1 MTTETNATASRAR
14 LLPQLIKFG
23 AVGAVGFGVNL
34 VVFNVMLLIVLR
46 NVQHATIY
54 STIIAT
60 VIAILTN
67 WIGNRYWA
75 FSGQRQQNAAREGVE
90 FFVVSLATGTGIP
103 LLCIWVS
110 HYLLGLA
117 NPVADNISANVVGL
131 ALGMLFRFALYRWW
145 VFSPARAE
153 RKAAAV
159 REAQPADVQL
169 ATPLSTNAQ
178 PATTQPATS
187 EPATVTG
194 STLARTPDG
203 GLVGD

>member
-1 MTTETNATASRAR
+1 MTTETTTPTRKAR

-90 FFVVSLATGTGIP
+90 FFAVSLATGTGIP

-110 HYLLGLA
+110 HYMLGLA
-117 NPVADNISANVVGL
+117 DPVADNISANIVGL

-145 VFSPARAE
+145 VFSPDRGT
-153 RKAAAV
+153 RAAAG
-159 REAQPADVQL
+159 
-169 ATPLSTNAQ
+169 STL
-178 PATTQPATS
+178 PATTS
-187 EPATVTG
+187 GLE
-194 STLARTPDG
+194 TLARTPDG

>member
-1 MTTETNATASRAR
+1 MTTETTAPASRAR

-54 STIIAT
+54 ATIIAT

-75 FSGQRQQNAAREGVE
+75 FSGQRRQNAAREGVE
-90 FFVVSLATGTGIP
+90 FFAVSLATGTGIP

-117 NPVADNISANVVGL
+117 SPFADNVSANVVGL

-145 VFSPARAE
+145 VFSPARAQ
-153 RKAAAV
+153 RATRPAA
-159 REAQPADVQL
+159 PA
-169 ATPLSTNAQ
+169 A
-178 PATTQPATS
+178 
-187 EPATVTG
+187 EPAAVTG

-203 GLVGD
+203 GFVGD

>member
-1 MTTETNATASRAR
+1 MTTETNATASKAR

-75 FSGQRQQNAAREGVE
+75 FSGQRRQNAAREGVE

-117 NPVADNISANVVGL
+117 NPVADNVSANVVGL

-145 VFSPARAE
+145 VFSPE
-153 RKAAAV
+153 RTERTRPAAV
-159 REAQPADVQL
+159 QEAGPA
-169 ATPLSTNAQ
+169 AQ
-178 PATTQPATS
+178 HTQTQHTQTQQTQTAP
-187 EPATVTG
+187 VTG

>member
-1 MTTETNATASRAR
+1 MTTETTAAR
-14 LLPQLIKFG
+14 RTARFLPQLIKFG

-75 FSGQRQQNAAREGVE
+75 FSGQRQDNAAREGVE
-90 FFVVSLATGTGIP
+90 FFAVSLATGTGIP
-103 LLCIWVS
+103 LVCVWIS
-110 HYLLGLA
+110 HYLLGMVG
-117 NPVADNISANVVGL
+117 PVADNISANVVGL
-131 ALGMLFRFALYRWW
+131 AIGMLFRFALYRWW

-153 RKAAAV
+153 AKAANAKAANV
-159 REAQPADVQL
+159 KARTTA
-169 ATPLSTNAQ
+169 AQ
-178 PATTQPATS
+178 PATTIVTAP
-187 EPATVTG
+187 EPATTTG
-194 STLARTPDG
+194 STLARTPDS

>member
-1 MTTETNATASRAR
+1 MTTETTPAHRTARF
-14 LLPQLIKFG
+14 LPQLIKFG

-75 FSGQRQQNAAREGVE
+75 FSGQRQENAAREGVE
-90 FFVVSLATGTGIP
+90 FFAVSLATGTGIP
-103 LLCIWVS
+103 LICVWVS
-110 HYLLGLA
+110 HYLLGMVG
-117 NPVADNISANVVGL
+117 PVADNISANVVGL
-131 ALGMLFRFALYRWW
+131 AVGMLFRFALYRWW
-145 VFSPARAE
+145 VYSPARAA
-153 RKAAAV
+153 RAQAKA
-159 REAQPADVQL
+159 RLADEQRGE
-169 ATPLSTNAQ
+169 AQ
-178 PATTQPATS
+178 PATTVLTVP
-187 EPATVTG
+187 EPATTTG
-194 STLARTPDG
+194 STLTRSPDG

>member
-1 MTTETNATASRAR
+1 MTTETTTAHRAAR
-14 LLPQLIKFG
+14 ILPQLIKFG

-75 FSGQRQQNAAREGVE
+75 FSGQRQDNAAREGVE
-90 FFVVSLATGTGIP
+90 FFAVSLATGTGIP
-103 LLCIWVS
+103 LVCVWIS
-110 HYLLGLA
+110 HYLLGMVG
-117 NPVADNISANVVGL
+117 PVADNISANVVGL
-131 ALGMLFRFALYRWW
+131 AVGMLFRFALYRWW
-145 VFSPARAE
+145 VFSPARAA
-153 RKAAAV
+153 RSKAKAETAATV
-159 REAQPADVQL
+159 G
-169 ATPLSTNAQ
+169 
-178 PATTQPATS
+178 ATTTTTA
-187 EPATVTG
+187 EPAATTG

>member
-1 MTTETNATASRAR
+1 MTTETTATASKAR

-54 STIIAT
+54 STVIAT

-75 FSGQRQQNAAREGVE
+75 FSGQRQQNAAKEGVE

-103 LLCIWVS
+103 VLCIWVS

-117 NPVADNISANVVGL
+117 NPMADNISANVVGL

-145 VFSPARAE
+145 VFSPTRAARAASGK
-153 RKAAAV
+153 RASTASAATIG
-159 REAQPADVQL
+159 PASISADMQRGT
-169 ATPLSTNAQ
+169 ASR
-178 PATTQPATS
+178 

>member
-1 MTTETNATASRAR
+1 MTTETTATASKAR

-54 STIIAT
+54 STVIAT

-75 FSGQRQQNAAREGVE
+75 FSGQRQQNAAKEGVE

-103 LLCIWVS
+103 VLCIWVS

-117 NPVADNISANVVGL
+117 NPMADNISANVVGL

-145 VFSPARAE
+145 VFSPTRAARAAGGK
-153 RKAAAV
+153 RAPTASAAAIG
-159 REAQPADVQL
+159 PA
-169 ATPLSTNAQ
+169 STSADMQ
-178 PATTQPATS
+178 RSTAS
-187 EPATVTG
+187 REPATVTG

>member
-1 MTTETNATASRAR
+1 MTTETTATASKAR

-54 STIIAT
+54 STVIAT

-75 FSGQRQQNAAREGVE
+75 FSGQRQQNAAKEGVE

-103 LLCIWVS
+103 VLCIWVS

-117 NPVADNISANVVGL
+117 NPMADNISANVVGL

-145 VFSPARAE
+145 VFSPTRAARAAAGK
-153 RKAAAV
+153 RAAAATGAAV
-159 REAQPADVQL
+159 TSPAER
-169 ATPLSTNAQ
+169 A
-178 PATTQPATS
+178 
-187 EPATVTG
+187 EPAPVTG

>member
-1 MTTETNATASRAR
+1 MTTETTATASTAR

-34 VVFNVMLLIVLR
+34 VLFNVMLLIVLR

-54 STIIAT
+54 ATIVAT

-75 FSGQRQQNAAREGVE
+75 FSGQRQQSAAREGVE
-90 FFVVSLATGTGIP
+90 FFAVSLATGTGIP
-103 LLCIWVS
+103 LLCIWAS

-153 RKAAAV
+153 RKNAAGLEAV
-159 REAQPADVQL
+159 STAQQTKTA
-169 ATPLSTNAQ
+169 
-178 PATTQPATS
+178 
-187 EPATVTG
+187 VTG
-194 STLARTPDG
+194 SMLARTPDG